1 MASGDSN
8 TDTNEEAARW
18 AARQAYDELTPQS
31 RAELDRWLAADRR
44 NRGAFLRA
52 RAGLYAMEDA
62 VFHGRPALASDNDNV
77 AEDVLQPL
85 ARWAGRLAAA
95 ALAVAASISV
105 FAMLS
110 FPLLRNHGDNAA
122 SEVVNLKDGSVATLR
137 EGARISIAMS
147 DDARTITLLRG
158 EASFDV
164 AHDAARP
171 FVVRSGDIFAQATGT
186 VYSVGR
192 TGVVGGTVAVAEGSV
207 LVWARDG
214 RDQAVLLQAGGK
226 LTLDPGPRR
235 PSSPATLPTHPL
247 PPPGVA
253 QISLDNVSIAAA
265 AARFN
270 RISRVQ
276 IVIAD
281 ASIGEMRIV
290 GLFNANDPKRFAEA
304 AAAMTGATIT
314 VKEEG
319 YIIEMK

>member
-1 MASGDSN
+1 MASGDFVV
-8 TDTNEEAARW
+8 DTNDEAARW
-18 AARQAYDELTPQS
+18 AAREAYDELTPQG
-31 RAELDRWLAADRR
+31 RAELNRWLAADRR
-44 NRGAFLRA
+44 NRGAFLCA
-52 RAGLYAMEDA
+52 RAALYAMEDA

-85 ARWAGRLAAA
+85 ARWVGRLAAA
-95 ALAVAASISV
+95 ALAVAASIAV

-110 FPLLRNHGDNAA
+110 FPLLHGDSAA
-122 SEVVNLKDGSVATLR
+122 TEVVNLKDGSVATLR

-235 PSSPATLPTHPL
+235 PSSPTTSPTHPL

-281 ASIGEMRIV
+281 ASIGETRIV

-304 AAAMTGATIT
+304 AAAMTDATII
-314 VKEEG
+314 VKDQG
-319 YIIEMK
+319 RIIEVK